1 MIAVS
6 VDDFETE
13 AQALA
18 QIGRITKDVALM
30 EQAIAYF
37 ECLTVTQKKFGEW
50 H

>member
-6 VDDFETE
+6 DDSETE

-37 ECLTVTQKKFGEW
+37 ESSGDHYAEEFGGW
-50 H
+50 P